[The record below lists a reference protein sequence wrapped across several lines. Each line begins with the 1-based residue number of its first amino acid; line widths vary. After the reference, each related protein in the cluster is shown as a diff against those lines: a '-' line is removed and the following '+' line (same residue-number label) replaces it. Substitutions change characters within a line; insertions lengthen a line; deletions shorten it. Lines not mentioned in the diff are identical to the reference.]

1 MANKYPVGLRKTK
14 RRKVVVDFGDAQ
26 PSPDDQYIIE
36 KDQLREPGLVLPR
49 DMMETGGGEAKWTAV
64 REATDHDILQAE
76 LNQEEADKAI
86 SEAQRL
92 ADKRSLPMKI
102 IGAEYSF
109 QKSQLRFYFKAPHRI
124 DFRGLVK
131 ALARSYSTRIELE
144 QVGPREAASILG
156 GRGHCGQELCCR
168 KFLYDPGPVPMDFA
182 EKQGISVSP
191 ERITGVCGRLT
202 CCLQYELD
210 DYVERLEELPDM
222 GSKVRS
228 PRGEGEVIKRNV
240 QKETIRVK
248 FGKEEVEEFDVS
260 EIDVV
265 NEAPED

>member
-1 MANKYPVGLRKTK
+1 MTDIFPVGLRKTK
-14 RRKVVVDFGDAQ
+14 RRKVPVEFKNSQ
-26 PSPDDQYIIE
+26 PDIDEKYIIE
-36 KDQLREPGLVLPR
+36 MDKLRELGLVLPA
-49 DMMETGGGEAKWTAV
+49 DMLQDEEEGDRWKAV
-64 REATDHDILQAE
+64 RVATDHDILQAQ

-86 SEAQRL
+86 SEAQQL

-109 QKSQLRFYFKAPHRI
+109 QKSQLRFYFKAPHRV

-131 ALARSYSTRIELE
+131 ALARKYSTRIELE
-144 QVGPREAASILG
+144 QVGPREAAAILG

-168 KFLYDPGPVPMDFA
+168 RFLYDPGPVPMDFA

-202 CCLQYELD
+202 CCLQYELE
-210 DYVERLEELPDM
+210 DYVERLEKLPDR
-222 GSKVRS
+222 GSKVSS
-228 PRGEGEVIKRNV
+228 PKGEGEVVKRNA

-248 FGKEEVEEFDVS
+248 LGQEEFEEFDADEIEVLEEGS
-260 EIDVV
+260 EG
-265 NEAPED
+265 